1 MSINLEKLRELLKAT
16 KYPVFRDKA
25 PNNQEYPY
33 IVYSFISEITKMASG
48 RVFKYMPLYQVSLF
62 TTGTEKDFRPIMKV
76 LDANQVTTS
85 GVMSIVGDENDDTVT
100 NFFIQVRTVEDGK

>member
-25 PNNQEYPY
+25 PKYQEYPY
-33 IVYSFISEITKMASG
+33 IVYSFISEDMKMASG

-62 TTGTEKDFRPIMKV
+62 TTGTEKEFRPIMKV
-76 LDANQVTTS
+76 LDVKQVTTS

-100 NFFIQVRTVEDGK
+100 NFFIQVRTIEDG

>member
-25 PNNQEYPY
+25 PKNQEYPY
-33 IVYSFISEITKMASG
+33 IVYSFISEDAKMASG

-100 NFFIQVRTVEDGK
+100 NFFIQVRTIEDG